1 MGEYALGQGIARS
14 EDPRLLKGLGRY
26 IDDIVLPR
34 MVHGFVLRS
43 PHAHAVIRSIDTTA
57 ALESPGVLAV
67 LTGELAGPVT
77 VNQPLG
83 DDLASPVSIKTA
95 VRADGKAAVS
105 HFLPL
110 AAAGGFTLV
119 RVNLETGRKH
129 QIRAHAQWLGH
140 FVVGDKLYGPDPN
153 LYLDFVHGGWTPAL
167 AARLLIPRQALHCQ
181 KIDFLMPDWP
191 QSYTA
196 PLPADLRDFC
206 AKVGLAL

>member
-1 MGEYALGQGIARS
+1 MEQRQVGKTY
-14 EDPRLLKGLGRY
+14 
-26 IDDIVLPR
+26 
-34 MVHGFVLRS
+34 
-43 PHAHAVIRSIDTTA
+43 
-57 ALESPGVLAV
+57 LAV

-140 FVVGDKLYGPDPN
+140 FVVGDKLYGPDPH

-196 PLPADLRDFC
+196 QLPADLRDFC
-206 AKVGLAL
+206 AKVGLAR